1 MQMVSFDEAKQNLA
15 TICKQ
20 ACQDH
25 EPCLVKGENS
35 NQSVVILSLE
45 DYNAWIETHY
55 LLSHPAN
62 AKWLLTSLEKARQ
75 GQLFQRELI
84 EE

>member
-1 MQMVSFDEAKQNLA
+1 MQIILFDEAQQNLE

-25 EPCLVKGENS
+25 EPYLIKTANAQ
-35 NQSVVILSLE
+35 NVVILSLE

-55 LLSHPAN
+55 LLSNPIN
-62 AKWLLTSLEKARQ
+62 AKRLLSSLEKARQ
-75 GQLFQRELI
+75 GQLSQRELI

>member
-1 MQMVSFDEAKQNLA
+1 MQMISFDEAKQNLA
-15 TICKQ
+15 TICEQ
-20 ACQDH
+20 ACQNH
-25 EPCLVKGENS
+25 EPYLVKGESNS
-35 NQSVVILSLE
+35 QNVVILSLE

-55 LLSHPAN
+55 LLSNSSN

>member
-1 MQMVSFDEAKQNLA
+1 MQIILFDEAQQNLEA
-15 TICKQ
+15 ICKQ

-25 EPCLVKGENS
+25 EPYLIKTANDQ
-35 NQSVVILSLE
+35 NVVILSLE

-55 LLSHPAN
+55 LLSNPTN
-62 AKWLLTSLEKARQ
+62 AKRLLSSLEKARQ
-75 GQLFQRELI
+75 GQLSQRELI